1 MHPVLFTIGALTV
14 NWYGV
19 MMAVGFATGL
29 ANWVLLGKREGRDY
43 NFCADL
49 LFWIMVAGI
58 LGARIAYI
66 VSDLKW
72 FLAAPVTMLYLH
84 EGGLIYYGGF
94 LGAIPAI
101 FLFARR
107 RGERPLAVFD
117 FVVTSVP
124 LAHAFGR
131 VGCFLNG
138 CCFGSLCKGGWSV
151 RYPAGS
157 YPWNFHVYHA
167 GLGREELCSLSVH
180 PVQLYEAAFNLCL
193 AVFLVV
199 AYRRR
204 RLNGSV
210 TALYLMTYPVG
221 RFFLELLRGDDRVRL
236 AGFSVAQY
244 MSLVLFAI
252 GGILMAIVWRKE
264 SEAQRRC

>member
-1 MHPVLFTIGALTV
+1 MNPVLFTVGGLTV

-19 MMAVGFATGL
+19 MMAVGFAAGL
-29 ANWVLLGKREGRDY
+29 ANWIALGRREGHDY

-58 LGARIAYI
+58 VGARIAYI
-66 VSDLKW
+66 FSQLDS
-72 FLAAPVTMLYLH
+72 FLAEPVTIFYLH

-101 FLFARR
+101 VLYARR
-107 RGERPLAVFD
+107 RGKRTAAMFD

-138 CCFGSLCKGGWSV
+138 CCFGSICDAEWSV

-157 YPWNFHVYHA
+157 FPWNFHVYHA
-167 GLGREELCSLSVH
+167 GLGREELHSLPVH
-180 PVQLYEAAFNLCL
+180 PVQLYEAAFNLLL
-193 AVFLVV
+193 AVMVGL

-204 RLNGSV
+204 RSDGTV

-221 RFFLELLRGDDRVRL
+221 RFFLELLRGDERVRL
-236 AGFSVAQY
+236 AGMSVAQV
-244 MSLVLFAI
+244 MSLALFAV
-252 GGILMAIVWRKE
+252 GGLVLAIVWRKE
-264 SEAQRRC
+264 REAQRSG